1 MTDGPR
7 KMKRH
12 APPRLRVKDS
22 VIRGSRQDRGYD
34 GRWERVQRVKK
45 KSNPLCE
52 QCLANGQLK
61 TTQMV
66 HHLIPTDIRPDLI
79 LEWTNLQS
87 LCWSCHAA
95 INHDQLRK
103 DYREGRLKLI
113 SEQSRDMQGA
123 LYS

>member
-1 MTDGPR
+1 MSDGPR

-34 GRWERVQRVKK
+34 SHWERVQRVKK
-45 KSNPLCE
+45 KANPLCE
-52 QCLANGQLK
+52 QCLEAGRLVQ
-61 TTQMV
+61 TQMV
-66 HHLIPTDIRPDLI
+66 HHLIPTDIRPDLV
-79 LEWTNLQS
+79 LEWDNLQS

-95 INHDQLRK
+95 ITHDELRK

-113 SEQSRDMQGA
+113 ANTAENGHES
-123 LYS
+123 LYC